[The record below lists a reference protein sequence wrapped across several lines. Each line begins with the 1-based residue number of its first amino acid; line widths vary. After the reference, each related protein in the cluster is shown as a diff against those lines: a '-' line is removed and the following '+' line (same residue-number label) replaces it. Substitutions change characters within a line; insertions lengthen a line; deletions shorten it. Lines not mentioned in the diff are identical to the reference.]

1 MLDLYNTISSEEKNE
16 VEGMLEQYQS
26 LYTTQGPRLAK
37 HQENAFLNDADMVM
51 SFVNLGKLL
60 NYYIITNVMYSTVVI

>member
-51 SFVNLGKLL
+51 SFVNLGKLY
-60 NYYIITNVMYSTVVI
+60 NYPYKCNLFNLIVI